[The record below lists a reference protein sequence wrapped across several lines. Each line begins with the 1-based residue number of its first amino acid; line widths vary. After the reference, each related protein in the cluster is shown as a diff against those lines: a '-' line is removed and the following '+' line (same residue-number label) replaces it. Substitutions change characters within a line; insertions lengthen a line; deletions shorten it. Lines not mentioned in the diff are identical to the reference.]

1 MIHTGL
7 KYYLYIFLSFG
18 VSSAVTAQTDSLLNV
33 LPPINYP
40 ISSFAVGKLGE
51 LFIINT
57 DNQLKKLDEKG
68 DSVGVFNQ
76 VTKYG
81 KLSYVE
87 AQNPWKTLLY
97 YKNFS
102 NIVLL
107 DKYLNVIS
115 SINLRDKNILRAE
128 AITISYDNHI
138 WVYDE
143 QENKLKKIDDSGNIL
158 SETVDFRQLFDIV
171 PSPKRI
177 IDYDGFVYLYDPEA
191 GLYIFDY
198 YGSFK
203 RKLPFPGWSDFAVIG
218 KSIYGFDANTVYK
231 YTAPMPE
238 LEEFPLPEKLQNS
251 TSIKINNHK
260 LYSLKDNRLGVYS
273 LP

>member
-1 MIHTGL
+1 MIKSGL
-7 KYYLYIFLSFG
+7 KYYLILFLAFG
-18 VSSAVTAQTDSLLNV
+18 ILPAVSGQTDSLLNV

-40 ISSFAVGKLGE
+40 VSTFAVGKLGE

-57 DNQLKKLDEKG
+57 DNQLKKLDENG

-107 DKYLNVIS
+107 DKYLNVIN
-115 SINLRDKNILRAE
+115 SINLRSKNILRAE
-128 AITISYDNHI
+128 AITISYDNQM
-138 WVYDE
+138 WVFDE
-143 QENKLKKIDDSGNIL
+143 QEYKLKKIDDGGNIL
-158 SETVDFRQLFDIV
+158 SETVDFRQLFDV
-171 PSPKRI
+171 APTPKRI
-177 IDYDGFVYLYDPEA
+177 IDHDGFVYLYDPQA
-191 GLYIFDY
+191 GLFIFDY

-203 RKLPFPGWSDFAVIG
+203 RKLPFKDWSDFAVIG
-218 KSIYGFDANTVYK
+218 KSIYGFDAKKIYK
-231 YTAPMPE
+231 YTDPLPDLA
-238 LEEFPLPEKLQNS
+238 EFALPEKLQNS
-251 TSIKINNHK
+251 TSIKISNFK
-260 LYSLKDNRLGVYS
+260 LYILKNGRLGVYA

>member
-1 MIHTGL
+1 MIKSGL
-7 KYYLYIFLSFG
+7 KYYFILFLAFG
-18 VSSAVTAQTDSLLNV
+18 ILPVSGQTDSLLNV
-33 LPPINYP
+33 IPPINYP
-40 ISSFAVGKLGE
+40 VSSFAVGKLGE
-51 LFIINT
+51 LFIINSE
-57 DNQLKKLDEKG
+57 NQLKKLDENG

-107 DKYLNVIS
+107 DKYLNVINH
-115 SINLRDKNILRAE
+115 INLRSKNILRAE

-138 WVYDE
+138 WVFDE
-143 QENKLKKIDDSGNIL
+143 QENKLKKIDDGGNIL
-158 SETVDFRQLFDIV
+158 SETFDFRQLFDV
-171 PSPKRI
+171 APTPKRI
-177 IDYDGFVYLYDPEA
+177 IDHDGFVYLYDPQA

-203 RKLPFPGWSDFAVIG
+203 RKLSFKGWSDFAIIG
-218 KSIYGFDANTVYK
+218 KSIYGFDANKLYK
-231 YTAPMPE
+231 YTEPWPD
-238 LEEFPLPEKLQNS
+238 LEEFPLPEKFQNN
-251 TSIKINNHK
+251 TSIKISNHK
-260 LYSLKDNRLGVYS
+260 FYLLKNGRLGAYS

>member
-1 MIHTGL
+1 MIKTWI
-7 KYYLYIFLSFG
+7 KYYLIIFLSFG
-18 VSSAVTAQTDSLLNV
+18 IPCAVTAQTDSLLNI
-33 LPPINYP
+33 LPKINYP

-51 LFIINT
+51 LYIINT

-107 DKYLNVIS
+107 DKYLNVIN

-143 QENKLKKIDDSGNIL
+143 LENKLKKIDDSGNIL
-158 SETVDFRQLFDIV
+158 SETVDFRQLFEEA
-171 PSPKRI
+171 PTPKRI
-177 IDYDGFVYLYDPEA
+177 IDHDGFVYLYDPLG

-198 YGSFK
+198 YGSLK

-218 KSIYGFDANTVYK
+218 KSIYGFDAQKIYK

-260 LYSLKDNRLGVYS
+260 LYSLKDGRLEVYP

>member
-1 MIHTGL
+1 MINTRL
-7 KYYLYIFLSFG
+7 KYYLIILLSFG
-18 VSSAVTAQTDSLLNV
+18 VSTAVSAQTDSLLNV

-57 DNQLKKLDEKG
+57 DNQLKKLDETG

-128 AITISYDNHI
+128 AITVSYDNHI
-138 WVYDE
+138 WIYDE
-143 QENKLKKIDDSGNIL
+143 QENKLKKIDDSGNTL
-158 SETVDFRQLFDIV
+158 SETVDFRQLFDEV
-171 PSPKRI
+171 PTPKRI
-177 IDYDGFVYLYDPEA
+177 MDYDGFVYLYDPEN
-191 GLYIFDY
+191 GLFIFDY

-203 RKLPFPGWSDFAVIG
+203 RKLPFTGWSDFAVIG
-218 KSIYGFDANTVYK
+218 KSIYGFDAQKIYK
-231 YTAPMPE
+231 YTAPLPDV
-238 LEEFPLPEKLQNS
+238 EEFPLPEKLQNS
-251 TSIKINNHK
+251 TSIKLSNHK
-260 LYSLKDNRLGVYS
+260 FYSLKEGRLSAYP